1 MPAENQEKC
10 RKFNVIDKTEIE
22 AYLGTFHDDAQVQ
35 KLLNQALAKP
45 LSVRQENLREI
56 RDLPD
61 DAPEWLKRKWPEG
74 GPYHRFEPDSQLH
87 VQVRHIAD

>member
-1 MPAENQEKC
+1 MPNLINSESISTFLEGFCTGNQEAG
-10 RKFNVIDKTEIE
+10 E
-22 AYLGTFHDDAQVQ
+22 LL
-35 KLLNQALAKP
+35 KLALAKP
-45 LSVRQENLREI
+45 LAVRQENLREI